1 MKTLTLEKTGSDIQS
16 YSVDKGIIIL
26 VTSAALVGILY
37 VLAQNNP
44 GFQYLLSNGL
54 PPILA
59 FAAFALGTAGLIR
72 NGVSTKNR
80 LSTIWLGYTFGVLLW
95 LLGESTWAVYALGY
109 SNPNPFPSLADVF
122 WLAGYIPLLCAM
134 TMQSW
139 PFREFFSSRKMLTV
153 MSTTIVLAGIILAA
167 LIPATYASGLGQDLV
182 SIAVSLAY
190 PLLDV
195 ALLVVALPVMFL
207 FGRGTFWRPFLFV
220 TVGLI
225 LTFVGD
231 ILFSWATLNGV
242 YWNGS
247 YFELVFHW
255 SYLALAYGFYLR
267 FRSGTGAAMLG

>member
-1 MKTLTLEKTGSDIQS
+1 MKTLTLEKTASDVHS
-16 YSVDKGIIIL
+16 HSVDKGIIIL
-26 VTSAALVGILY
+26 MTSAALIGILY
-37 VLAQNNP
+37 VLTQNNP
-44 GFQYLLSNGL
+44 GFLYLLSNGL
-54 PPILA
+54 PPLLA
-59 FAAFALGTAGLIR
+59 FAAFAMGAAGLIR
-72 NGVSTKNR
+72 NGVSMKDR
-80 LSTIWLGYTFGVLLW
+80 VSTIWLGYTLGVLLW
-95 LLGESTWAVYALGY
+95 LIGESTWAVYALGY
-109 SNPNPFPSLADVF
+109 SNPNPFPSLADAF

-153 MSTTIVLAGIILAA
+153 MSTTIVFAGILLAA
-167 LIPATYASGLGQDLV
+167 LIPSTYASDVGQDLV
-182 SIAVSLAY
+182 SIVLSLAY

-207 FGRGTFWRPFLFV
+207 FGKGTFWRPFLFV
-220 TVGLI
+220 TIGLI
-225 LTFVGD
+225 LTFVAD

-247 YFELVFHW
+247 YFEVAFHW